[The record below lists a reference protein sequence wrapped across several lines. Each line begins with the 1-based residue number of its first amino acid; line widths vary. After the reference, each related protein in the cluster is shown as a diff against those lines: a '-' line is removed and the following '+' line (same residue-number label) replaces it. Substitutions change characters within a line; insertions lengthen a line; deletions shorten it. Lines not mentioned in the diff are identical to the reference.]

1 VLRKERGRVWTGWYL
16 NGFDFIDLCQVL
28 NVEWTSDVESTGNLP
43 RGNYNYVDD
52 LQDPNDIDKQEW

>member
-1 VLRKERGRVWTGWYL
+1 VDSTGWYL

-28 NVEWTSDVESTGNLP
+28 NVEWTSDVESIGNLS

-52 LQDPNDIDKQEW
+52 LRDSNDIDKQEW